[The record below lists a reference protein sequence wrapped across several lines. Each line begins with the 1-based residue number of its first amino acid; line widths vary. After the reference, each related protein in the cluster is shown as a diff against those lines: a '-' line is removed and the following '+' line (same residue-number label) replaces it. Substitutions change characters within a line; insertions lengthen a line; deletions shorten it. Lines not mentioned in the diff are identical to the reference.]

1 MFVYYIISTIVAIIF
16 GIIMLKKYSR
26 SFMIEIPIRKYIIIS
41 CILAIPV
48 LRVLFIIFL
57 IYDYFKNVQIWKK

>member
-1 MFVYYIISTIVAIIF
+1 MIMYYIISTIIAIIF
-16 GIIMLKKYSR
+16 GIIILKNISDL
-26 SFMIEIPIRKYIIIS
+26 SMVETPIRGYVIIS

-57 IYDYFKNVQIWKK
+57 IDDYFKNV